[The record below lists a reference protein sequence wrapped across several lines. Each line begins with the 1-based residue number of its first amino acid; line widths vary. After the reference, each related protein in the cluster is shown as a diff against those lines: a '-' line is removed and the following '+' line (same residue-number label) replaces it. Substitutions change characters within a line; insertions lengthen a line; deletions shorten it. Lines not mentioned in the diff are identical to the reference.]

1 MRFPLLCQGVR
12 SCLGCGPPGTWLGFS
27 ACTRPCFIC
36 ARLGF
41 CVWLCACARGGFRSC
56 GSPRTCLRWDRGGLR
71 AHSRGAL
78 RLWACARA
86 RLRPRARLRRRARAC
101 LRLGLR
107 RGLPRARLRLWTC
120 ARARLWP
127 RAGLGRRA
135 WAGLCPAARRGRG
148 CPRARGGSRGPL
160 RPHARLGCACLRLW
174 TCARARLRPR
184 AGLRW
189 RARTCLRLGLRR
201 GLPGARLRLW
211 TCARAPLRPRAG
223 LRRRAW
229 ACLCPTARRGRGCP
243 CARRSRG
250 PLRPHARLGCA
261 CLCARLGWRALNACA
276 KLCRRRPHGS
286 LGRRSLM
293 PCARLP
299 HRSLWSS
306 ARLGWCWRR
315 VLPWLYLRYAVRAE
329 RGTVFQLSSAVRTE
343 HVRSLYS
350 AIDRVKH
357 LSMVSMTIT
366 DHFTRETRGTDAKWQ
381 RSGCAEALGH
391 ARSCRER
398 GMFHLPPCMKCAC
411 AW

>member
-107 RGLPRARLRLWTC
+107 RGLP
-120 ARARLWP
+120 
-127 RAGLGRRA
+127 G
-135 WAGLCPAARRGRG
+135 
-148 CPRARGGSRGPL
+148 
-160 RPHARLGCACLRLW
+160 AC
-174 TCARARLRPR
+174 
-184 AGLRW
+184 
-189 RARTCLRLGLRR
+189 
-201 GLPGARLRLW
+201 LRLW

-261 CLCARLGWRALNACA
+261 CLCARLGWRALDACA
-276 KLCRRRPHGS
+276 KLRRRRPHGS

-381 RSGCAEALGH
+381 QSGCAEALGH

-398 GMFHLPPCMKCAC
+398 GMFHLPPCMKRAC

>member
-12 SCLGCGPPGTWLGFS
+12 SCLGCGPPRTWLVFS

-36 ARLGF
+36 VCLGF

-86 RLRPRARLRRRARAC
+86 RLRPRA
-101 LRLGLR
+101 GLR
-107 RGLPRARLRLWTC
+107 W
-120 ARARLWP
+120 
-127 RAGLGRRA
+127 RA
-135 WAGLCPAARRGRG
+135 WARLCPTARRGRG

-189 RARTCLRLGLRR
+189 RARARLRLGLRR

-229 ACLCPTARRGRGCP
+229 ACLCPAARRGRGCP

-261 CLCARLGWRALNACA
+261 CLCARLGWRALDACA
-276 KLCRRRPHGS
+276 KLCRSRPHGS

-366 DHFTRETRGTDAKWQ
+366 DHFTRDTRGTDAKWQ
-381 RSGCAEALGH
+381 QSGCAEALGY

-398 GMFHLPPCMKCAC
+398 GMFHLPPCMKRAC